1 MKISWLL
8 SHRLFISPAH
18 WWFLCSVIPLLFLE
32 FVATEQDSC
41 QICRHIAEN
50 FRKGM
55 EKTANKNFGGGN
67 SDWEKKNL
75 AKYEISETRLLE
87 IIEMLCESMNFDCNQ
102 MVEQSEEHI
111 ENWWFKKQEEHPDL
125 FQWLCMD
132 TIKMCCPAGTFGPE
146 CLSCTG
152 GSTKPCSGYGQCDG
166 DGTRTGTGLC
176 NCNQGYAGSVC
187 MECADG
193 YFEELRNDTQLVCK
207 ECYKSCK
214 KCTGP
219 EDYKC
224 QDCKVGWFFH
234 EDKCLDIDECD
245 TELQSCKAG
254 QYCVN
259 TEGSYEC
266 RGCDKACL
274 TCMGAGPSRCKK
286 CNKGYQMEGAKC
298 LDINEC
304 NSEKPLCNGA
314 YEECENTDGSYLC
327 GCIEGYTKQDGV
339 CVEDKLSPAPEE
351 GLFDNVTEDEMVVLQ
366 QMFFGVIICAL
377 ATLAAKGDMVFTS
390 IFIGAIAATAGYWLS
405 EKSDRLVDGFLKG
418 K

>member
-1 MKISWLL
+1 MNISPLL
-8 SHRLFISPAH
+8 SHRLFNYPII
-18 WWFLCSVIPLLFLE
+18 WILLYSIVSLPFLE
-32 FVATEQDSC
+32 SVATKQDAC
-41 QICRHIAEN
+41 QICRHITEN

-67 SDWEKKNL
+67 TDWEKKNL

-87 IIEMLCESMNFDCNQ
+87 IIELLCESMNFDCNQ
-102 MVEQSEEHI
+102 MVEQNEEHI
-111 ENWWFKKQEEHPDL
+111 ENWWFKKQEKYPDL
-125 FQWLCMD
+125 FQWLCLE
-132 TIKMCCPAGTFGPE
+132 TIQVCCPPGTFGPD
-146 CLSCTG
+146 CSSCIG

-166 DGTRTGTGLC
+166 DGTRSGTGIC
-176 NCNQGYAGSVC
+176 NCDPGYAGSIC

-193 YFEELRNDTQLVCK
+193 YFEESRNDTQLVCR

-224 QDCKVGWFFH
+224 QECKVGWFLH
-234 EDKCLDIDECD
+234 DDKCIDIDECD
-245 TELQSCKAG
+245 TELANCKPG

-259 TEGSYEC
+259 VDGSYEC
-266 RGCDKACL
+266 K
-274 TCMGAGPSRCKK
+274 
-286 CNKGYQMEGAKC
+286 
-298 LDINEC
+298 DIDEC
-304 NSEKPLCNGA
+304 NSEKQICNGEH
-314 YEECENTDGSYLC
+314 EECRNTEGSYMC
-327 GCIEGYTKQDGV
+327 ACIDGFSKQDGV
-339 CVEDKLSPAPEE
+339 CVEDQVTPVPEE

>member
-8 SHRLFISPAH
+8 SHRLLFSPVH
-18 WWFLCSVIPLLFLE
+18 WLLLCSVIHLLLLE
-32 FVATEQDSC
+32 SAAIDQNSC
-41 QICRHIAEN
+41 QICRQIAEN
-50 FRKGM
+50 FKKGM

-87 IIEMLCESMNFDCNQ
+87 IIEILCETTNFNCNR

-111 ENWWFKKQEEHPDL
+111 EHWWFKKQMEHPDL
-125 FQWLCMD
+125 FQWLCLD
-132 TIKMCCPAGTFGPE
+132 TMKRCCPAGTFGPE

-152 GSTKPCSGYGQCDG
+152 GSIKPCSGYGQCDG

-176 NCNQGYAGSVC
+176 ICNQGYGGSVC
-187 MECADG
+187 LECADG
-193 YFEELRNDTQLVCK
+193 YFEELRNDTHLVCQ

-234 EDKCLDIDECD
+234 EDKCIDIDECD
-245 TELQSCKAG
+245 TELPSCKAG

-304 NSEKPLCNGA
+304 NNEKPVCNGA
-314 YEECENTDGSYLC
+314 HQECKNTDGSYIC
-327 GCIEGYTKQDGV
+327 RCFEGYAKQDGA
-339 CVEDKLSPAPEE
+339 CVEEKLSSVPEE
-351 GLFDNVTEDEMVVLQ
+351 GLFDNVTEDEIVVLQ